1 MVQDVLIDVCERM
14 LCRYWFRH
22 AALAWVEL
30 PIYAVSCRR
39 YKLAAQ
45 VVAAEVLYGLYV
57 YAMYQWKPVATLWL
71 FTIPYVLSTLA
82 MMFGNWY
89 VSINMSQRTVCAV
102 SAVRVHMT

>member
-1 MVQDVLIDVCERM
+1 MVQGRGCNGTNPFECI

-45 VVAAEVLYGLYV
+45 VLAAEILYGAYV

-82 MMFGNWY
+82 MMFGNW
-89 VSINMSQRTVCAV
+89 
-102 SAVRVHMT
+102 